1 MKSVPGKKKQQTW
14 SVSLPKKLLNKL
26 TLDEKKGIE

>member
-1 MKSVPGKKKQQTW
+1 MKSVPGIKEQQNW
-14 SVSLPKKLLNKL
+14 SVSLPKKPLNKL